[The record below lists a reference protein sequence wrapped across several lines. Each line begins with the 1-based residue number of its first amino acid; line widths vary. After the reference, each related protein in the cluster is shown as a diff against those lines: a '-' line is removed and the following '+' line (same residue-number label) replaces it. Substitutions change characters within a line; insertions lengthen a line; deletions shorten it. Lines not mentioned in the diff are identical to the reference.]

1 MISDPPLGHGM
12 LVPMGNLY
20 DQDLVLWSEEQARAL
35 RTAAGAGWNA
45 PIDWENVAEEIES
58 LGKSE
63 RRALAS
69 HIAVVIEHLL
79 KLQAS
84 PAAEPSRGW
93 RDTIR
98 RTRQKIEEVLEESP
112 SLRHEVAG
120 LVARQTS
127 RAHALVRAN
136 LQDYGEQPRIDIES
150 VTYTDA
156 QVLGDWL
163 PQND

>member
-1 MISDPPLGHGM
+1 
-12 LVPMGNLY
+12 MGSLY
-20 DQDLVLWSEEQARAL
+20 DQDLVLWTEEQARAL
-35 RTAAGAGWNA
+35 RVAAGAGWSA

-69 HIAVVIEHLL
+69 HIGVVIEHLL

-84 PAAEPSRGW
+84 SAPEPARGW

-98 RTRQKIEEVLEESP
+98 RTRQAIEEVLEESP
-112 SLRHEVAG
+112 SLRREVAG

-127 RAHALVRAN
+127 RARALVRAN
-136 LQDYGEQPRIDIES
+136 FQDYGEQPRIDVDS
-150 VTYTDA
+150 VSYTDA

-163 PQND
+163 PDND

>member
-1 MISDPPLGHGM
+1 M

-20 DQDLVLWSEEQARAL
+20 DQDLVLWSEEQGRAL
-35 RTAAGAGWNA
+35 RAAAGAGWNT

-69 HIAVVIEHLL
+69 HIVVVIEHLL

-84 PAAEPSRGW
+84 PAGEPTRGW

-112 SLRHEVAG
+112 SLRHEVVG
-120 LVARQTS
+120 LIARQTS
-127 RAHALVRAN
+127 RARGLVSAN
-136 LQDYGEQPRIDIES
+136 LQDHGEQPRIDMES
-150 VTYTDA
+150 VTYTEA

-163 PQND
+163 PDKD